1 MDGMPLQGPG
11 PIPLNAP
18 QGAPAAMPNPKE
30 GVQARAKVEIQQALQ
45 LLKKNLTPDVFMVDG
60 PEWKQLYKS
69 IQSLSKLAGEEQGKD
84 VSQAGLKMIAS
95 SLTPKGL
102 PGVMGGGGAPPPP
115 GMTPM
120 GPSPVPLN
128 IGG

>member
-1 MDGMPLQGPG
+1 MPLQGPG

-30 GVQARAKVEIQQALQ
+30 GEIAGAKVKIQQAGKVLKDILQ
-45 LLKKNLTPDVFMVDG
+45 SKVFILDS
-60 PEWKQLYKS
+60 PEWKDLFKAVQALNKV
-69 IQSLSKLAGEEQGKD
+69 AGEEAGRD
-84 VSQAGLKMIAS
+84 LTMAGLKQFAAGV
-95 SLTPKGL
+95 TPKGL

-128 IGG
+128 MGG